1 MANEI
6 YHQSNW
12 GSPKKD
18 DWGDSYF
25 NPSATNKLYARSDNY
40 ENVEGTDKA
49 LASKPDTQSVLMTPT
64 AYSVGSMNSILPP
77 YEVLPT
83 EFITNGDFA
92 TDSDW
97 TKGTGTTI
105 SGGNANFVN
114 ATGVSLYQNIGTQEG
129 SVKVVFNVTNYTSGT
144 LNIYS
149 GGNQSV
155 GVINVSANAL
165 GTYTADVIRTGGNNN
180 IIFGSTSG
188 FTGSIDNVSVKE
200 IQEADFTFD
209 RSSTATRVNKEGLIE
224 TVAIDTPRL
233 DYPFIDGVVQIE
245 PALLLEPATTN
256 QLQYSE
262 DFTQSEWSKSNVNT
276 PVLQTSVI
284 APDGTTN
291 AYLLTNSGTSNP
303 ILFDNEIG
311 SSTNDSTFSV
321 FVKYYNTKY
330 FKLRIDA
337 PTRNVLFNIQD
348 GYIVEEDSGVIGK
361 IENYGNGWYRCS
373 ITHTALTSAGN
384 AVISINDS
392 GSISNNTLSTTGLGC
407 YVFGAQYEV
416 NSYPTSY
423 IPTSGSSVTRSAE
436 TANGAG
442 TSDDFNDSEG
452 VLYAE
457 IAALANDGSARII
470 SISDGTASNRIH
482 LFYFVDSNKIY
493 ANYRSGGT
501 TRSTAE
507 YTVSNALEFNKA
519 LWKWK
524 SGDFALWING
534 FEVDTDNNTTM
545 IADGALDELSL
556 EQGNGGSNFYGK
568 SKELAVFK
576 EALTDTEL
584 EALTSWDSFNDMAT
598 GQEYSIR

>member
-18 DWGDSYF
+18 GWGDSYF

-40 ENVEGTDKA
+40 ENSNGTDKA

-64 AYSVGSMNSILPP
+64 AYSVGSMNSIFPP

-83 EFITNGDFA
+83 ELVTNGGFD
-92 TDSDW
+92 TDSGW

-233 DYPFIDGVVQIE
+233 DYPLIDGVVQDC
-245 PALLLEPATTN
+245 PSLLLEPARTN
-256 QLQYSE
+256 LITYSE
-262 DFTQSEWSKSNVNT
+262 DFSQTYWIKTNSSITSNVAISPSGSLNATKLTPSTSNSNHKIASGGVSIVSYLTSSWFVKSNGYSKVSLREDAAVGKYASFDLSKGIVLDSNT
-276 PVLQTSVI
+276 
-284 APDGTTN
+284 
-291 AYLLTNSGTSNP
+291 
-303 ILFDNEIG
+303 
-311 SSTNDSTFSV
+311 SS
-321 FVKYYNTKY
+321 
-330 FKLRIDA
+330 
-337 PTRNVLFNIQD
+337 
-348 GYIVEEDSGVIGK
+348 K
-361 IENYGNGWYRCS
+361 IEDYGNGWFR
-373 ITHTALTSAGN
+373 IELNDDLTNVVAKNSLY
-384 AVISINDS
+384 VLSDSYIS
-392 GSISNNTLSTTGLGC
+392 GSPNLINWSGDGTSS
-407 YVFGAQYEV
+407 VFVWGAQSEEG
-416 NSYPTSY
+416 SYSTSY
-423 IPTSGSSVTRSAE
+423 IPTSNSAVTRAAE

-452 VLYAE
+452 VLFAD
-457 IAALANDGSARII
+457 ISALANDSTNRLICINDGSSSNRVFIKLDDLSNKLDASAGSGSVGVTLSDETIFNKI
-470 SISDGTASNRIH
+470 ALKYKVNDIELWVNGFLVDTDTTATMPTGLSEIDFDKSDGT
-482 LFYFVDSNKIY
+482 NK
-493 ANYRSGGT
+493 
-501 TRSTAE
+501 
-507 YTVSNALEFNKA
+507 
-519 LWKWK
+519 
-524 SGDFALWING
+524 
-534 FEVDTDNNTTM
+534 
-545 IADGALDELSL
+545 
-556 EQGNGGSNFYGK
+556 FYGK
-568 SKELAVFK
+568 TKEIAVFK
-576 EALTDTEL
+576 SALTDSEL